1 MNDHRKS
8 QALMAWERLFNQAEI
23 RMDAEE
29 QYEAL
34 LRLADDFEEDGIISP
49 EERRALIEKATVL
62 YAQSVAGVG
71 EGT

>member
-8 QALMAWERLFNQAEI
+8 QALTAWERLFNQPEI
-23 RMDAEE
+23 RMNAEE

-34 LRLADDFEEDGIISP
+34 LRLADEFEDEGIISP
-49 EERRALIEKATVL
+49 GERTLLIEKATVF
-62 YAQSVAGVG
+62 YSQSVAGVG